1 MPRVSSPLDKRVKAR
16 FGGVRIRLRRRVVI
30 GLAMVLGGPIISTSL
45 AATLTI
51 NGTGNAAIEFG
62 QGSQVAV
69 GCDTTI
75 NTAITEVWDT
85 ATTRFKIESIVLTNL
100 DNRAADTSTT
110 VNNQGCGNKA
120 IKISLIDTATS
131 VMTIGNVANSS
142 VTLIVPTIAIGDSTT
157 GTATLTGG
165 QWDGVNGS
173 TNAPSSTAWPQSTIF
188 SPSTTNLLGGRA
200 YMSAAASTTSR
211 LVYFLPTNLSIDPGR
226 VLRVA
231 LETQ

>member
-16 FGGVRIRLRRRVVI
+16 FGGVRIRLRRRVII
-30 GLAMVLGGPIISTSL
+30 GVAMLLGGPIISTSL

-51 NGTGNAAIEFG
+51 NGTGNVAVEFG
-62 QGSQVAV
+62 QGSQIAV

-100 DNRAADTSTT
+100 NNTRADTTT
-110 VNNQGCGNKA
+110 IVNNQGCGGKA

-142 VTLIVPTIAIGDSTT
+142 VTLIVPEIAIGESTT
-157 GTATLTGG
+157 GVSALTSG
-165 QWDGVNGS
+165 QYDGTS
-173 TNAPSSTAWPQSTIF
+173 NAPNSTTWPLSTIW
-188 SPSTTNLLGGRA
+188 SPNTTNMLGGKA
-200 YMSAAASTTSR
+200 YISAAASSTSR
-211 LVYFLPTNLSIDPGR
+211 LIFFLPTNLSIDPGR

>member
-16 FGGVRIRLRRRVVI
+16 FGGVRIRLRRRVII
-30 GLAMVLGGPIISTSL
+30 GLAMLLGGPIITTSL
-45 AATLTI
+45 AASLTI
-51 NGTGNAAIEFG
+51 NGTGNVAIEFG
-62 QGSQVAV
+62 QGSQIAV

-85 ATTRFKIESIVLTNL
+85 ATTRFKIESIVLNNL

-120 IKISLIDTATS
+120 IKISLIDTASS

-142 VTLIVPTIAIGDSTT
+142 VTLVIPTIAIGDTATGVSALTSGQFNGTANAPNSTT
-157 GTATLTGG
+157 
-165 QWDGVNGS
+165 
-173 TNAPSSTAWPQSTIF
+173 WPLSTIW
-188 SPSTTNLLGGRA
+188 SAGTTNLLGGRA
-200 YMSAAASTTSR
+200 FMSAAASTNST
-211 LVYFLPTNLSIDPGR
+211 LKYFLPTSMSVDPSV

-231 LETQ
+231 LETL